1 VDWGTVPAWVAAIGT
16 VLAFAVTFALLLS
29 EIRLRRAQAADQEM
43 RQARLVW
50 VEMNGTKIS
59 PSQGKITMV
68 TRPVVH
74 NASDETIHGL
84 FVRVYDEFDQ
94 HLGDTVPAAASL
106 RPRSEVACYLRV
118 VAPLENARGFG
129 SMSAE
134 LFFTDAEGRRWK
146 KGRDERL
153 MRQLRR

>member
-1 VDWGTVPAWVAAIGT
+1 
-16 VLAFAVTFALLLS
+16 
-29 EIRLRRAQAADQEM
+29 
-43 RQARLVW
+43 
-50 VEMNGTKIS
+50 
-59 PSQGKITMV
+59 MV

-84 FVRVYDEFDQ
+84 FVRVYDDFGQ
-94 HLGDTVPAAASL
+94 HLGDTMPAAALL

-118 VAPLENARGFG
+118 VAPREHAGGFE

-153 MRQLRR
+153 MRQLKR